1 MKLAVM
7 QPYFFPYLGYFQ
19 LFHAVDL
26 FVIYDDVNFIKGGW
40 INRNFILM
48 NGRSQRITVPL
59 AEASSFK
66 TIAATKLSADRFWRE
81 KVLKTLRQAYSR
93 APHFDQVYALAERV
107 ILAPCS
113 SLAELASGSIRA
125 VADYLHLTTEIRPS
139 ASPYANESL
148 KGQARILDICRREG
162 ADAYYNL
169 PGGEALYDRAA
180 FSAAG
185 VKLHFIHPGETNY
198 RQLGYTFV
206 PRLSILDVLMFNSPE
221 TAHRYLANC
230 EIT

>member
-66 TIAATKLSADRFWRE
+66 IIADTKLLADRLWRE
-81 KVLKTLRQAYSR
+81 KLLKTLRQAYSK
-93 APHFDQVYALAERV
+93 APHFDRVYALAEGV
-107 ILAPCS
+107 ILSPCNS
-113 SLAELASGSIRA
+113 VAELALRSIRA
-125 VADYLHLTTEIRPS
+125 VANYLLLTTKIRPS
-139 ASPYANESL
+139 ASPYANQSL

-169 PGGEALYDRAA
+169 PGGEALYDHAA
-180 FSAAG
+180 FLAAG
-185 VKLHFIHPGETNY
+185 VKLHFIRSGEPHY
-198 RQLGYTFV
+198 QQFGHDFV
-206 PRLSILDVLMFNSPE
+206 PRLSILDVLMFNPPE
-221 TAHRYLANC
+221 TARRFLANC
-230 EIT
+230 EMT